1 MRKTILILVL
11 LWVGTACKKNRIC
24 ECKNSNGTY
33 EAGELEATKQQ
44 AKKDCKALS
53 EGQTECYL
61 KN

>member
-1 MRKTILILVL
+1 MRRITYIVL
-11 LWVGTACKKNRIC
+11 LLVAFTSCKKNRIC
-24 ECKNSNGTY
+24 ECTNSNGTY

>member
-1 MRKTILILVL
+1 MKKTILIFVL
-11 LWVGTACKKNRIC
+11 FWVSTSCKKNRIC